1 MHASLFLNFHF
12 DLRKKKNLKGN
23 GGEKH
28 RIFSFQYKNFMRTKR
43 TKKANW
49 RTLNILIIIIVFVQG
64 GPRPHIPFPPD
75 LILYVNLVAK
85 GAPKFFK
92 TLAFR
97 LTVLDIPYFAEA
109 YSRTVRP
116 IDLHNF

>member
-1 MHASLFLNFHF
+1 MGVICQVLFL
-12 DLRKKKNLKGN
+12 LSL
-23 GGEKH
+23 H
-28 RIFSFQYKNFMRTKR
+28 RYR
-43 TKKANW
+43 A
-49 RTLNILIIIIVFVQG
+49 

-92 TLAFR
+92 TLAPR
-97 LTVLDIPYFAEA
+97 LTVLDIPYIA
-109 YSRTVRP
+109 YSCTVRP

>member
-1 MHASLFLNFHF
+1 MGGKEARNE
-12 DLRKKKNLKGN
+12 LRKTRKQGH
-23 GGEKH
+23 EH
-28 RIFSFQYKNFMRTKR
+28 RVVRVLCFFSSHR
-43 TKKANW
+43 NW
-49 RTLNILIIIIVFVQG
+49 DSPTPLTHRRVFVLCLYRA

-85 GAPKFFK
+85 GALK
-92 TLAFR
+92 TLAPR
-97 LTVLDIPYFAEA
+97 LTVLDIPYFADA

>member
-1 MHASLFLNFHF
+1 M
-12 DLRKKKNLKGN
+12 
-23 GGEKH
+23 
-28 RIFSFQYKNFMRTKR
+28 
-43 TKKANW
+43 
-49 RTLNILIIIIVFVQG
+49 FVQG
-64 GPRPHIPFPPD
+64 GSPTSRGLNPRPPGCSTEGVAPLHTPD

-92 TLAFR
+92 TLAPR
-97 LTVLDIPYFAEA
+97 LTVLDIPYLADT

>member
-1 MHASLFLNFHF
+1 MRNPGTIRSPWRPRGHVDDLKTCPNVPPPRPRNVPTPASGTVLLN
-12 DLRKKKNLKGN
+12 NCVC
-23 GGEKH
+23 
-28 RIFSFQYKNFMRTKR
+28 
-43 TKKANW
+43 
-49 RTLNILIIIIVFVQG
+49 TLYRA
-64 GPRPHIPFPPD
+64 GPRPHIPFPPN

-92 TLAFR
+92 TLAPR
-97 LTVLDIPYFAEA
+97 LTELDILYFADA

>member
-1 MHASLFLNFHF
+1 M
-12 DLRKKKNLKGN
+12 DLLTKTIFWSTNNEEIYFAFFCYHNNKFCL
-23 GGEKH
+23 H
-28 RIFSFQYKNFMRTKR
+28 R
-43 TKKANW
+43 A
-49 RTLNILIIIIVFVQG
+49 

-85 GAPKFFK
+85 FFK
-92 TLAFR
+92 TLAPR
-97 LTVLDIPYFAEA
+97 LTVLDIPYFADP